1 MAESNHTTVAAPT
14 ARQPQPVLRSPFWIW
29 IVFGFGA
36 FIHLFQ
42 FLLVISP
49 NERPIL
55 TGQQPVTTVPG
66 EESAR
71 SLAELLV
78 SGGVTLPVWFLNG
91 IAVTASVSVVCLVA
105 VVFLRKWGLYGY
117 TLATLGMVGLTIAAG
132 IFSPMWLLYPTF
144 ITVIGVMNRDQLK

>member
-1 MAESNHTTVAAPT
+1 MAESNNTTVAAPT
-14 ARQPQPVLRSPFWIW
+14 ARRAQPILRSAFWIW
-29 IVFGFGA
+29 TVFGFGA
-36 FIHLFQ
+36 FLHLFQ
-42 FLLVISP
+42 FLLVVSP

-55 TGQQPVTTVPG
+55 TGKQPVTTPVD

-78 SGGVTLPVWFLNG
+78 SGGITLPEWFLNG
-91 IAVTASVSVVCLVA
+91 IAVTAGTSVICLIA

-117 TLATLGMVGLTIAAG
+117 TLATLVMVGLTIAAG
-132 IFSPMWLLYPTF
+132 VFSPFWLIYPTF